1 VAIGGTNYGTLRQ
14 RQGTVASLAAA
25 NPVLSYGEFT
35 MTYDGLDPVL
45 KIGDGTRPWLELPNL
60 VGSGGGGG
68 GGTVTYRAA
77 ESWSSAALRVAG
89 EGGIDEFG
97 STWGAPYDPDGAHDP
112 SSWIEDNGTGGLLL
126 AEGWYHV
133 ALSVNIVFPAATA
146 VDYVRVGL
154 NVGSSLAGN
163 HQVVLAP
170 ASATDDRVTFSDLV
184 NLGPIY
190 SDGTTTVRP
199 SIRWTDGFYAPDDAE
214 LGAHIIRVEPVAGGG
229 AGALT
234 VRGKATYVA
243 SGYSYT
249 ENASAAAGTDIF
261 PTGWTFYAGGSSGPE
276 GPLDTS
282 EYPGVTPTGGQIV
295 IDEPGWWMVSLNW
308 HIGFPSS
315 TPTVFQPVIHAPWAD
330 PDVPNQYFPVV
341 NRAFSAEFNQN
352 TAGKPASRGTI
363 HTALF
368 WADAGDVV
376 TLAGWYNT
384 LDSAPQGASAASIPT
399 MQAMFTRLA

>member
-190 SDGTTTVRP
+190 SDGTTFVRP
-199 SIRWTDGFYAPDDAE
+199 SIRWTNGFYAPDDAE
-214 LGAHIIRVEPVAGGG
+214 LGAHIIRVEPVEAGGG
-229 AGALT
+229 GGSGVLGAATAQAGAVAISAISGGQRAVFDNWAFTDTVGTVGGVGGAAEYGWGYEDEGWYQVTFSIDVGFTAGSDPLPEIVHLDWSSWDGDSISFDLPLT
-234 VRGKATYVA
+234 DPYGFPVTGGAGTLYGGKATV
-243 SGYSYT
+243 
-249 ENASAAAGTDIF
+249 
-261 PTGWTFYAGGSSGPE
+261 
-276 GPLDTS
+276 
-282 EYPGVTPTGGQIV
+282 VTPIHHMPPAADVGGGELQS
-295 IDEPGWWMVSLNW
+295 M
-308 HIGFPSS
+308 
-315 TPTVFQPVIHAPWAD
+315 
-330 PDVPNQYFPVV
+330 NQVDLRWKGDAV
-341 NRAFSAEFNQN
+341 LTRQN
-352 TAGKPASRGTI
+352 GGPALV
-363 HTALF
+363 ALQLQ
-368 WADAGDVV
+368 V
-376 TLAGWYNT
+376 
-384 LDSAPQGASAASIPT
+384 
-399 MQAMFTRLA
+399 TRLSGV